1 MPTTKI
7 QLESGPSLETAGRG
21 AEKLVAQKRGLLW
34 IDLIA
39 PSEAEL
45 ARLQRTFEFHP
56 LSIEDSSHFRQRA
69 KVDQYEGYLFIT
81 LHSHRYESGSHEIV
95 AEELHVFLGS
105 NYLVTVH
112 HTPLPALSQARERYE
127 QEVEPYKKG
136 PEFFLYLIGDELV
149 DSYFPLLDEVE
160 TKIDELERQIE
171 TKPTAAVMHS
181 IFGLKRQ
188 LIHLRKTTVP
198 QKEVF
203 NALSTRHYELIDNRA
218 TLYFQDVY
226 DHIVRI
232 YEMIE
237 TDRDLLGNALD
248 AYYAATSDRL
258 NVMIKRLILIVTIFM
273 PLSVIAGLGGMNFRQ
288 MPFDSPVAF
297 GVLLISMVAVPLGIW
312 LWFKTR
318 QSV

>member
-1 MPTTKI
+1 
-7 QLESGPSLETAGRG
+7 
-21 AEKLVAQKRGLLW
+21 
-34 IDLIA
+34 
-39 PSEAEL
+39 
-45 ARLQRTFEFHP
+45 
-56 LSIEDSSHFRQRA
+56 
-69 KVDQYEGYLFIT
+69 
-81 LHSHRYESGSHEIV
+81 
-95 AEELHVFLGS
+95 
-105 NYLVTVH
+105 
-112 HTPLPALSQARERYE
+112 
-127 QEVEPYKKG
+127 
-136 PEFFLYLIGDELV
+136 LV

-160 TKIDELERQIE
+160 TKIDELEHQIE
-171 TKPTAAVMHS
+171 TKPRAAVMHS

-188 LIHLRKTTVP
+188 LIHLRKTTGP

-273 PLSVIAGLGGMNFRQ
+273 PLSVIAGLGSMNFRQ
-288 MPFDSPVAF
+288 MPFDSSVAF

-312 LWFKTR
+312 IWFKTR
-318 QSV
+318 ESV